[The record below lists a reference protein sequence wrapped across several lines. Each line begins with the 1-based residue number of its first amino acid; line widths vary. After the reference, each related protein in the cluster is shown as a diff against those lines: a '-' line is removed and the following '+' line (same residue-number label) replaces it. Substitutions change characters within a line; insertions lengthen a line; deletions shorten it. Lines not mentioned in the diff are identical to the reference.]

1 MRLPR
6 AGLGAVQWF
15 GLLGAPLA
23 WAVQHVLGFWLTELG
38 CERGG
43 VGGLSLDAWSVAIT
57 AVAASV
63 AALAELAALRAFRAT
78 SEARGIG
85 GSDEDPPQGR
95 VHFLATVGIAIA
107 PLFFFIIVMNGVG
120 VVVLQDCHQG

>member
-1 MRLPR
+1 MRLRRP
-6 AGLGAVQWF
+6 GLGAVQWF

-23 WAVQHVLGFWLTELG
+23 WAVQHVIGYWLTEVG
-38 CERGG
+38 CDRGG
-43 VGGLSLDAWSVAIT
+43 VGGLSIDGLTVAVT
-57 AVAASV
+57 ALAAAL
-63 AALAELAALRAFRAT
+63 AALAELAAIMAFRAT
-78 SEARGIG
+78 REARGVG